1 MYGIS
6 SFMDRLQ
13 NLGLLDKNLG
23 LVYNIFGF
31 INKIGGMSVD
41 FDRIKK
47 HANSILLNQSAECD
61 YIEYKKSAD
70 IKDGIL
76 KTACAFA
83 NNYMNREIGLIF
95 IGIAEVDDAETGR
108 KAIPVR
114 PISGIDE
121 ARIETTE
128 NSIKSILSHIHPRQ

>member
-31 INKIGGMSVD
+31 INNTGGVSVN

-47 HANSILLNQSAECD
+47 HANSILFNQSAECD
-61 YIEYKKSAD
+61 YIENKKLNKD
-70 IKDGIL
+70 LKLIKAVSG
-76 KTACAFA
+76 F
-83 NNYMNREIGLIF
+83 REGEYCFVKI
-95 IGIAEVDDAETGR
+95 
-108 KAIPVR
+108 
-114 PISGIDE
+114 
-121 ARIETTE
+121 
-128 NSIKSILSHIHPRQ
+128 